1 MNNFDYSLLKGRII
15 LFSCV
20 LFICALLLW
29 FSFSQLS
36 KQEQMM
42 GNTQSDMDSSG
53 EEITRLNNL
62 VALFENFNSDYKK
75 YEAKGFLNEEKRL
88 SWIETLENT
97 ASQLQL
103 DNLRYEITPKTTLAG
118 ETKGFSPNISLHESK
133 LSLESG
139 LIHEGD
145 LVSLISNLNQLDS
158 GLFIVDNC
166 KVQRLDATTKSAS
179 SSNFHAKCDTFW
191 YTAEYEEY
199 IDDYL
204 EDEL

>member
-1 MNNFDYSLLKGRII
+1 MNNIDYSLLKGRII

-20 LFICALLLW
+20 SFICALLLW
-29 FSFSQLS
+29 FSFSHLS

-42 GNTQSDMDSSG
+42 GNTQSDMDSTE

-62 VALFENFNSDYKK
+62 VSLFENFNSDYKK
-75 YEAKGFLNEEKRL
+75 YETKGFLNKEKRL
-88 SWIETLENT
+88 SWIETLEKT

-103 DNLRYEITPKTTLAG
+103 DNLRYEITPRTILTG
-118 ETKGFSPNISLHESK
+118 ENNSFSPNISLFESK

-145 LVSLISNLNQLDS
+145 LVSLISNLNQVNS
-158 GLFIVDNC
+158 GLFVINNC
-166 KVQRLDATTKSAS
+166 KVQRLDATTRSAS
-179 SSNFHAKCDTFW
+179 SSNFHAKCETFW
-191 YTAEYEEY
+191 YTAEYKEH
-199 IDDYL
+199 INNDL